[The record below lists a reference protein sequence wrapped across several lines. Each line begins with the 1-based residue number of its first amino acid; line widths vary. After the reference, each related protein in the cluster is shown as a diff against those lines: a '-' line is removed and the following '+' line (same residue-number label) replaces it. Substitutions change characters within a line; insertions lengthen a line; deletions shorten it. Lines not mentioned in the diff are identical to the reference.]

1 MPRSA
6 SAPKS
11 LLDSIDA
18 LIAKYNLLQHPFY
31 RDWTEGKLSKSAL
44 ELYAQQYYQH
54 VRAFPENLRQLAE
67 RTAGEPKLKVLV
79 QENLDEELDPSAPHP
94 KLWRQFAE
102 SVGVSDASMDKAKP

>member
-1 MPRSA
+1 MPRSVN
-6 SAPKS
+6 APKT
-11 LLDSIDA
+11 LLDSIDG

-31 RDWTEGKLSKSAL
+31 KAWTEGKLSKAAL

-67 RTAGEPKLKVLV
+67 RTKDEPKLNVLV

-102 SVGVSDASMDKAKP
+102 SIGVNDALDG